1 VLVDPGPEIDPYYSS
16 QQGMGGRSVN
26 KLIIH
31 HGDRVTEHE
40 LRETPLTIGR
50 DPECDLFFADKK
62 LSRKHARVE
71 PFGMGFRLV
80 DLESRNGSWVNDIR
94 VEERDLAP
102 GDEIRLGGL
111 RMHIEEEREP
121 GDESTVYLTAAPPP
135 PPETGTLVLERV
147 SPDAAENSLPPTST
161 VAFSPSESSTVFLS
175 SSRPTHGSHG
185 GQRGQR
191 EKLGDP
197 DEADET
203 LKKPEPEKTVV
214 LPGQLPGKLYDT
226 GTVVFRGQADPS
238 HHEAAARFAPREAQ
252 ALEEI
257 ELLEDAGE
265 ASERSLTASV
275 TYVPELET
283 SGGRGWAARFAPL
296 AAALGVFAL
305 LVVALPLLRILS
317 AALVEES
324 SSRGRVLVDL
334 LSAANETALAEGRG
348 QEVSVDRVLTEP
360 GVVAAYI
367 LSPTGE
373 VLAPGERVGQSAI
386 DGLSSVADI
395 RSFRES
401 RDSNGDR
408 VLAQPVIHRGRRVGI
423 AVLTHRPP
431 AVGLPWVALLFGSLL
446 LAIAVAGVVLLA
458 RRMTVSPLNDLRLEV
473 DALGEG
479 RRAALPVERPY
490 SELSQLAS
498 SLNRLLAARQAISGA
513 ESMEARKPGAQG
525 RH

>member
-1 VLVDPGPEIDPYYSS
+1 
-16 QQGMGGRSVN
+16 MGGRFVD

-40 LRETPLTIGR
+40 LGEAPLTIGR

-71 PFGMGFRLV
+71 RVGVGFRLV
-80 DLESRNGSWVNDIR
+80 DLESRNGSWVNEVR
-94 VEERDLAP
+94 VEARDLAP

-111 RMHIEEEREP
+111 RIAIERERDRDP
-121 GDESTVYLTAAPPP
+121 ADESTIYLTAAAPPLP
-135 PPETGTLVLERV
+135 DTGTVVLAA
-147 SPDAAENSLPPTST
+147 DAAEKSLPPPST
-161 VAFSPSESSTVFLS
+161 VTLSPDDSSTVFLTPAPS
-175 SSRPTHGSHG
+175 NAFA
-185 GQRGQR
+185 
-191 EKLGDP
+191 EL

-203 LKKPEPEKTVV
+203 MKKPEPERTVV
-214 LPGQLPGKLYDT
+214 LAGQLPGKLYNT

-238 HHEAAARFAPREAQ
+238 LQEAATRLVPRKAQ
-252 ALEEI
+252 VKEEI
-257 ELLEDAGE
+257 ELFEEEEPG
-265 ASERSLTASV
+265 ASEPSLTASV
-275 TYVPELET
+275 TYVPQPET
-283 SGGRGWAARFAPL
+283 IGRGWAARFAPL

-324 SSRGRVLVDL
+324 SSRARALVDL
-334 LSAANETALAEGRG
+334 LAAANETALAEGRV
-348 QEVSVDRVLTEP
+348 QDVSVDRVAAEP
-360 GVVAAYI
+360 GVVGAYI

-373 VLAPGERVGQSAI
+373 VLAPKDRAGQALAI
-386 DGLSSVADI
+386 DGLSGGVADI
-395 RSFRES
+395 RSFREG

-408 VLAQPVIHRGRRVGI
+408 ILAQPLIHRGRRVGV
-423 AVLTHRPP
+423 AVLTHRSP
-431 AVGLPWVALLFGSLL
+431 AAGLPWVALLFGSLL

-458 RRMTVSPLNDLRLEV
+458 RKMTVSPLNDLRLEV

-479 RRAALPVERPY
+479 RGAALAVERPY

-498 SLNRLLAARQAISGA
+498 SLNRVLAARQAISGA
-513 ESMEARKPGAQG
+513 ESMESRKPGAQD

>member
-1 VLVDPGPEIDPYYSS
+1 VD
-16 QQGMGGRSVN
+16 

-40 LRETPLTIGR
+40 LREAPLTIGR

-62 LSRKHARVE
+62 LSRKHARVQRV
-71 PFGMGFRLV
+71 GMGFRLV
-80 DLESRNGSWVNDIR
+80 DLESRNGSWVNEIR
-94 VEERDLAP
+94 VEEHDIAP

-111 RMHIEEEREP
+111 RIHIERDQEQDP
-121 GDESTVYLTAAPPP
+121 GDQSTIYLTTGAPPP
-135 PPETGTLVLERV
+135 PDMGTVALASGALQ
-147 SPDAAENSLPPTST
+147 SPLPPTST
-161 VAFSPSESSTVFLS
+161 ISLSSHDSSTVFLS
-175 SSRPTHGSHG
+175 SKPPAAFA
-185 GQRGQR
+185 
-191 EKLGDP
+191 ELE
-197 DEADET
+197 EADET
-203 LKKPEPEKTVV
+203 LKKPEPERTVV

-226 GTVVFRGQADPS
+226 GAMVFRGQADPS
-238 HHEAAARFAPREAQ
+238 LQEAATRLAPREPPVMESFDL
-252 ALEEI
+252 LEE
-257 ELLEDAGE
+257 EEPE

-275 TYVPELET
+275 TYVPQLET

-324 SSRGRVLVDL
+324 SSRGRALVDL
-334 LSAANETALAEGRG
+334 LAAANETALAEGRL
-348 QEVSVDRVLTEP
+348 QEVSVDRVVTEP

-367 LSPTGE
+367 LSPAGE
-373 VLAPGERVGQSAI
+373 VLAPPDRAGEAPAI
-386 DGLSSVADI
+386 DGLSGAVADV

-408 VLAQPVIHRGRRVGI
+408 ILAQPVIHRGRRVGVAI
-423 AVLTHRPP
+423 LTHRSP
-431 AVGLPWVALLFGSLL
+431 AAGLPWVALLLGSLL
-446 LAIAVAGVVLLA
+446 LAIAVVGLVLLA

-479 RRAALPVERPY
+479 GGAALTVERPY

-498 SLNRLLAARQAISGA
+498 SLNRALAARQAMSGGGSI
-513 ESMEARKPGAQG
+513 ESRQPVAPD